1 MKASM
6 EQSAVKVP
14 GPHDGK
20 VGFLGTIG
28 VRFMIGGDETAQF
41 SVVAHGVDGSLQQ
54 WFRPDVCAR
63 SSCSIAQ
70 AHA

>member
-41 SVVAHGVDGSLQQ
+41 SIVAHGVDGSCNSG
-54 WFRPDVCAR
+54 FDPM
-63 SSCSIAQ
+63 S
-70 AHA
+70 AHALAAP